1 MSMFAYIVLG
11 LWVVGLLH
19 YIYGEVVWRLPSFDK
34 WLSGERQH
42 REALDKFR
50 KEFPPKETKNF

>member
-1 MSMFAYIVLG
+1 MSTFAYMVLVLWVLG
-11 LWVVGLLH
+11 LLR
-19 YIYGEVVWRLPSFDK
+19 YTYCEVVWRLPNFDK

-50 KEFPPKETKNF
+50 KGFTPK